1 MKLITRANAYAMSEH
16 SSEPGYK
23 TMSVMGMSVMGM
35 LRMGL
40 FPFSEARFVSGRCHN
55 RVFTICSASTDS
67 LYCSVHHGSR
77 FFIGSVRGL

>member
-16 SSEPGYK
+16 SSEPGYR
-23 TMSVMGMSVMGM
+23 TMSVMGMS
-35 LRMGL
+35 RMGL

-67 LYCSVHHGSR
+67 LYCSVHHGGR